1 MRIRLTILA
10 IFISMTAIAQG
21 LDDLEP
27 RSVEPSRTILT
38 PYHNLAS
45 ALANDAAASRFRAPL
60 AEFVRS
66 TEGATVRYT
75 SHFVKPVSWLN
86 RQQLVRV
93 DFCDTAYRLYVNG
106 REVGY
111 SPSGVLPCEFN
122 ITKAT
127 VEGRNEIAIVAD
139 GASRSNRLYCS
150 AAKGLGTVEVLCPP
164 TIRLRDISAQV
175 RMNEVGDAVAE
186 FAMPVKCDALNR
198 KSAVFHYTLR
208 LNDTILLAEGYRD
221 MALAMR
227 GEDSV
232 RFACV
237 VPKSALWSTAA
248 PTMVRLDVES
258 RIDNRIAECVSRK
271 IALREL
277 SQRKGALYVNG
288 ERVKLNMVEYSA
300 LSSLDEVAKYG
311 YNTVILTYDKGA
323 DAVIAECER
332 RGIYVVVRT
341 PIDTTAL
348 GDNIRRGGN
357 PSNDPLWG
365 GLYIA
370 LNDRTLHLTK
380 GYGAVVGYAIAKG
393 KTTGV
398 NIYDTYLYM
407 KQNGDARLVIY
418 EGAGGEWC
426 SDKIE
431 K

>member
-10 IFISMTAIAQG
+10 IFVSLTAMAQG
-21 LDDLEP
+21 IEELEP
-27 RSVEPSRTILT
+27 RSVEPSRSHIT
-38 PYHNLAS
+38 PYHNLAT
-45 ALANDAAASRFRAPL
+45 ALAQEASASRFTTPL

-66 TEGATVRYT
+66 TEGASVRYS

-86 RQQLVRV
+86 RQQIVRV
-93 DFCDTAYRLYVNG
+93 DFCDAAYRLYVNG
-106 REVGY
+106 REIGY
-111 SPSGVLPCEFN
+111 SPSGTLPCEFN

-127 VEGRNEIAIVAD
+127 VEGRNEIAIVAE
-139 GASRSNRLYCS
+139 GASRSNRLFCS
-150 AAKGLGTVEVLCPP
+150 QAKGLGAVEVLCPP
-164 TIRLRDISAQV
+164 TIRLRDICQQV

-186 FAMPVKCDALNR
+186 FALPVKCDALNR
-198 KSAVFHYTLR
+198 KSAVFHYKLR
-208 LNDTILLAEGYRD
+208 LNDTITLAEGYRD

-237 VPKSALWSTAA
+237 VPKSALWSAA
-248 PTMVRLDVES
+248 NPTMVRLDVES
-258 RIDNRIAECVSRK
+258 RIDNRVAECVSRD

-277 SQRKGALYVNG
+277 SQRKGGLYVNG
-288 ERVKLNMVEYSA
+288 DRVKLNMVEYSA
-300 LSSLDEVAKYG
+300 LSSLDEVGKYG
-311 YNTVILTYDKGA
+311 YNTIVITYDKGA
-323 DAVIAECER
+323 DAIIAECER

-341 PIDTTAL
+341 PIDTTTL
-348 GDNIRRGGN
+348 GDTIRRGGN
-357 PSNDPLWG
+357 PSNDPQWG

-407 KQNGDARLVIY
+407 KANADARLVIY
-418 EGAGGEWC
+418 EGAEGEWC